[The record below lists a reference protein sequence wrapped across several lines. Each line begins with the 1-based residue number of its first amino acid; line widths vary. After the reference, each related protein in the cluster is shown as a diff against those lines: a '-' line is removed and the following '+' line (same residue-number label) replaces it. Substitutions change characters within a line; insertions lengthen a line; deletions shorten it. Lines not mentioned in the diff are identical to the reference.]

1 MPLSLGSSFSLGPW
15 SLLFTG
21 ELFRVE
27 LSSLETSGLSAV
39 LTGDLSWCGGSA
51 SASALGVDTG
61 DTSLIE
67 SALAFSSR

>member
-1 MPLSLGSSFSLGPW
+1 MSLVEQFVQFILEVSVVSLSLGSSFSLGLW

-39 LTGDLSWCGGSA
+39 LAGVLS
-51 SASALGVDTG
+51 
-61 DTSLIE
+61 
-67 SALAFSSR
+67 